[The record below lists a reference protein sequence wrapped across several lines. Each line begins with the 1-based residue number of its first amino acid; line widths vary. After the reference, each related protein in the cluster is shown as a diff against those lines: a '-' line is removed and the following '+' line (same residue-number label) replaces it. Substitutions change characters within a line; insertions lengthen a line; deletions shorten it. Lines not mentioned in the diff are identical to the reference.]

1 MEKLAELR
9 GIMLKTV
16 DTVIQ
21 VAFGSMTDTLEQRDR
36 VEIRGLGTFHVK
48 N

>member
-9 GIMLKTV
+9 GIMLKAV
-16 DTVIQ
+16 DTAIQ
-21 VAFGSMTDTLEQRDR
+21 VAFESMTDTLEQRNQ

-48 N
+48 H